1 VFTFANTLSSVGG
14 ASVTNGSGSVSSS
27 NIDSNDAHNYIGNLT
42 GVANDQAVT
51 VSLTNVTDA
60 AGNFS
65 SAVSASMG
73 VLLGDVNA
81 TGVVTSG
88 DTNLCKAQALQP
100 VTIDNFRNDINASGD
115 ITTGDVNLIKQNALT
130 QLPP

>member
-1 VFTFANTLSSVGG
+1 V
-14 ASVTNGSGSVSSS
+14 
-27 NIDSNDAHNYIGNLT
+27 NLT
-42 GVANDQAVT
+42 GVPNAQYITVNLANV
-51 VSLTNVTDA
+51 NDA
-60 AGNFS
+60 AGNRS

-81 TGVVTSG
+81 SGVVTSG

-100 VTIDNFRNDINASGD
+100 VTNANFRNDINASGA
-115 ITTGDVNLIKQNALT
+115 ITTGDVNIIKQNALH